1 MFVFTNVFTT
11 GVSHV
16 TFHFFTFQ
24 PPRTEMYLTLYYAIM
39 LLSHLWCQ
47 VLIIDYYSGEN
58 IFSEHEFCH
67 LEHNSNLNFHVPSNP
82 RCR

>member
-39 LLSHLWCQ
+39 LLLYAVIIKLLRTSSACQ
-47 VLIIDYYSGEN
+47 IIHDH
-58 IFSEHEFCH
+58 I
-67 LEHNSNLNFHVPSNP
+67 
-82 RCR
+82 